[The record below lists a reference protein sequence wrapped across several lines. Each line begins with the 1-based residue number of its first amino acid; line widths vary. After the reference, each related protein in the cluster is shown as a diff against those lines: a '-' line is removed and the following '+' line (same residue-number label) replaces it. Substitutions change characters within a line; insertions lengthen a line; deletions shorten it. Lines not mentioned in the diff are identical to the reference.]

1 MKWGLSRHLMKW
13 GLIYRAA
20 VAGTPPDWLLG
31 CVFVH
36 KQTVVMAEMT
46 AEESAALLAEFLS
59 IRKGERVAESAAL
72 QARLSRTPGD
82 DADARCLE
90 EGAFNPSVLE
100 ALQLRFAHEKLPTQ
114 LWDDW
119 LRGAAGSMTFSTPLP
134 PPSLPPLPNAL
145 ELAEVLT
152 ALADSVSGGGDG
164 GGGGEGEGG
173 GAPGAGAASS
183 GAASSEPN
191 GAGSPDRAA
200 AAAGA
205 GEASPAKSAPIGGS
219 PERNLAGRPSGS
231 PGPAPFEKGLG
242 DAFLGLFAGG
252 G

>member
-1 MKWGLSRHLMKW
+1 MKW

-134 PPSLPPLPNAL
+134 PPSLPPLPNVL

-164 GGGGEGEGG
+164 GAVGEGEGG
-173 GAPGAGAASS
+173 GAPGASAAS
-183 GAASSEPN
+183 AEPN

-200 AAAGA
+200 AA
-205 GEASPAKSAPIGGS
+205 SPAKSAPSAGS
-219 PERNLAGRPSGS
+219 PERNFAGRPSGS